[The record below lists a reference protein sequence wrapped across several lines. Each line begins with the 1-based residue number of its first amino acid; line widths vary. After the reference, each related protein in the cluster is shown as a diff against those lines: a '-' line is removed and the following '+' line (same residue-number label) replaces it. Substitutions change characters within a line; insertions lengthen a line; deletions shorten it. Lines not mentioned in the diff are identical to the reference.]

1 MMHAQQKAAAA
12 APKKMQRSA
21 YDRRAGNDRRSNRD
35 MEYTGME
42 RRSRQ
47 ERRLVLKEQ
56 RLGWVRDT
64 MWSSINLDLL
74 R

>member
-1 MMHAQQKAAAA
+1 MMQTQQKETLAH
-12 APKKMQRSA
+12 PKKIQRSA
-21 YDRRAGNDRRSNRD
+21 YDRRAGNDRRSIRGG
-35 MEYTGME
+35 EYDGTE
-42 RRSRQ
+42 RRSHQ
-47 ERRLVLKEQ
+47 ERRLILKEQ